1 MPTDP
6 DSPAELVSRLRPNE
20 VQFLVAR
27 LVSDSDTQAVL
38 RAGITSNRATAE
50 AWGPKRR
57 KRSREFAEACR
68 MLTSHPE
75 ALRPALIRRSIDDL
89 AAMAL
94 PKLAELARSKDRR
107 VAMGAIQLLR
117 KISRE

>member
-1 MPTDP
+1 
-6 DSPAELVSRLRPNE
+6 
-20 VQFLVAR
+20 
-27 LVSDSDTQAVL
+27 
-38 RAGITSNRATAE
+38 
-50 AWGPKRR
+50 
-57 KRSREFAEACR
+57 